1 MRILILNTWYYPNMQ
16 GGAEY
21 SVKILAENLVKAGND
36 TAVFC
41 IDNKNTG
48 LKKEILGGVTVY
60 RSDGGKYRL
69 YRAYFEERTTVQKLT
84 DKFYELYNLSISK
97 DLKYALE
104 DFRPEAVHCNCFSG
118 ISFRLFKIIDN
129 KNIPLVLTLRNY
141 FLIYPA
147 DGDKIKGKLLIKFLR
162 KTYIGMS
169 RHFTKKVRY
178 VTAPSAYTLKYH
190 TDKGFF
196 KNAEITECIP
206 NCTEF
211 DYEDVK
217 RSVEAK
223 QSRSEEKIH
232 FLYAGWITEPK
243 GIRKLLDAFMAV
255 RSEKIDLT
263 ICGSGNM
270 ENFVLECERM
280 DERIS
285 YTGRLS
291 SEALAREYEKAD
303 VLIVP
308 SVWDEPFGRVIIE
321 GNRHG
326 LPVICT
332 DRGGI
337 PEISRQMH
345 SGIVYDADD
354 TGELIKAIEYMLDRS
369 RYNEYHKAIL
379 ENIEYYSVENQ
390 IKSYMDIYQRMI
402 KEN

>member
-21 SVKILAENLVKAGND
+21 SVKILAENLAKAGID

-41 IDNKNTG
+41 IDNKSTG
-48 LKKEILGGVTVY
+48 LKKENLGGVTVY

-69 YRAYFEERTTVQKLT
+69 YRAYFEKRTTAQKLT
-84 DKFYELYNLSISK
+84 DKFHELYNLSISK
-97 DLKYALE
+97 DLEYALE

-147 DGDKIKGKLLIKFLR
+147 DKDKIKGKLPSKLLR
-162 KTYIGMS
+162 KIYLGVS
-169 RHFTKKVRY
+169 RHFTNNVKCVA
-178 VTAPSAYTLKYH
+178 APSDYTLRYH
-190 TDKGFF
+190 TERGFF
-196 KNAEITECIP
+196 KNAEIAVCIP

-217 RSVEAK
+217 RSVAAK
-223 QSRSEEKIH
+223 QSREEGKIH
-232 FLYAGWITEPK
+232 FLYAGWITQPK
-243 GIRKLLDAFMAV
+243 GIRNLLDAFMTV
-255 RSEKIDLT
+255 NSENIDLT
-263 ICGSGNM
+263 VCGSGNL
-270 ENFVLECERM
+270 EEFVIECEKK

-285 YTGRLS
+285 YLGRLS
-291 SEALAREYEKAD
+291 SEKLALEYEKAD

-321 GNRHG
+321 GNQHG

-332 DRGGI
+332 DKGGI

-345 SGIVYDADD
+345 SCIVYDADD
-354 TGELIKAIEYMLDRS
+354 TGELKKAIEYLLDRNNYS
-369 RYNEYHKAIL
+369 KYHKAIL
-379 ENIEYYSVENQ
+379 DNIEYYSVENQ
-390 IKSYMDIYQRMI
+390 IRSYMDIYQRII
-402 KEN
+402 KSS